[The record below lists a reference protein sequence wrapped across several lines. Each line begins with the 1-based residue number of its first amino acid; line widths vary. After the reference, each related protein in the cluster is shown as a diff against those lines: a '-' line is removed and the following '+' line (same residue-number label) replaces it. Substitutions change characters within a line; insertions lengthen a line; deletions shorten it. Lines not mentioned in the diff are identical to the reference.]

1 MKVIYIQVALLLI
14 QLSVFSQPTPDER
27 KKDWTNQVELF
38 SKKAEKIA
46 NDSLRLKLEAAAIH
60 LFQQEQ
66 SELQKQ
72 LEPEYTRNRSD
83 PYFLTNNYDSYIDL
97 ANNYMESQLFI
108 AEEQSPSTWSV
119 STIEP
124 LSAPFDIK
132 TSWLE
137 MTFEDQSTC
146 SILPEDTQSTPKPTK
161 GIRVVESTQKFWKW
175 ISWTEQFKIHYADQ
189 TTMPRPTFIKA
200 QLEAELPGATYQF
213 HFKKKDIGKIKTQ
226 NGVQV
231 KLLQMENT
239 YVEIEL
245 TTPEPFNQGA
255 SKQYNLRIE
264 ARDKASEFIFAAT
277 GRIVFPFYKNEYHAL
292 YNELVTQTNYTS
304 EFVAAFL
311 QKYDMLDA
319 KVALAQENQNPKK
332 HYQFQ
337 QFSGKVED
345 VFVTVYDYSTPK
357 VIRREISYPIATY
370 IPDSITELQT
380 DAAMYDWRASHI
392 LNNKPE
398 LSKRKLSQ
406 TIRVKQKTY
415 NSGERVVLF
424 EYPYLLSSGFFNLG
438 DRYELKEISF
448 LNSDKEPINIDAF
461 NTIFGGNELYKFYK
475 GFEYAPQQ
483 FPEIPYYAKG
493 TMVVNLA
500 VIEKEVYMAN
510 QLPPGIELSGNALL
524 IQHGKFNGD
533 KYEVFVKDSTNRYL
547 IQVQEYSE
555 AWANKSELYELV
567 NYYYG
572 TPHTVEIYRMKGV
585 QKADYRFNVK
595 LKRESNDE
603 QWQFDAPYFIP

>member
-14 QLSVFSQPTPDER
+14 QLSAFSQPTIEER
-27 KKDWTNQVELF
+27 KKDWAAQAELF
-38 SKKAEKIA
+38 SKKAETIA
-46 NDSLRLKLEAAAIH
+46 NDSLRLSLQAAAIH

-66 SELQKQ
+66 SELRKQ
-72 LEPEYTRNRSD
+72 IVPEYTSNRSN
-83 PYFLTNNYDSYIDL
+83 PYFLTNNYDSYVDL

-108 AEEQSPSTWSV
+108 AEEKSPSTWSV

-124 LSAPFDIK
+124 FSAPFDIK

-146 SILPEDTQSTPKPTK
+146 PILSEDAKATSEPTK
-161 GIRVVESTQKFWKW
+161 EIRVVESTQKFWRW
-175 ISWTEQFKIHYADQ
+175 ISWSEQFKIHYASQ
-189 TTMPRPTFIKA
+189 KAIPRPTFIKA
-200 QLEAELPGATYQF
+200 QLEAELPEATYQF
-213 HFKKKDIGKIKTQ
+213 HFKRKDIGKIKTQ
-226 NGVQV
+226 NGIQV

-245 TTPEPFNQGA
+245 TTPEPFNHGA
-255 SKQYNLRIE
+255 SNQYNLRIE

-277 GRIVFPFYKNEYHAL
+277 GSAVFPLYKNEYHAL
-292 YNELVTQTNYTS
+292 YNELVNQTSYTT
-304 EFVAAFL
+304 EFVLAFL
-311 QKYDMLDA
+311 QKYNMLNA

-337 QFSGKVED
+337 QFAGKVED
-345 VFVTVYDYSTPK
+345 AFVTVYDYSTPK

-370 IPDSITELQT
+370 IHDSITVLKT
-380 DAAMYDWRASHI
+380 DASLYDWRTSHI

-424 EYPYLLSSGFFNLG
+424 EYPYLLSTGFFNLG

-475 GFEYAPQQ
+475 GFEYALQQ
-483 FPEIPYYAKG
+483 FPEMPYYAKG

-500 VIEKEVYMAN
+500 VIEKEIYMAD
-510 QLPPGIELSGNALL
+510 QLPPGIELLGNALL
-524 IQHGKFNGD
+524 IQQGKFNGD

-547 IQVQEYSE
+547 VQVQEYSG
-555 AWANKSELYELV
+555 AWSDKSEIYELV

-572 TPHTVEIYRMKGV
+572 TPHTVEIYRMTRV
-585 QKADYRFNVK
+585 QKADYKFNVE
-595 LKRESNDE
+595 LNRESIDD
-603 QWQFDAPYFIP
+603 QWKFDAPYFIP